1 MSFLK
6 LSKSL
11 ITVFFEI
18 FICIELFDLAY
29 LSLQVCFIIPRSFYI
44 FLKEAMFS
52 MMSFALVKCLQIA
65 RRKLRQNYPRTI
77 TNEKVFFY
85 YTRILNIYFKKRKL
99 SNIRITLTYCTL
111 TPLSISL
118 SLFFSFF
125 SHSLS
130 LGLLLFARF
139 FDIMFILFVAFL
151 Y

>member
-52 MMSFALVKCLQIA
+52 IMSFALVKCLQIA

-77 TNEKVFFY
+77 TNEKVFL
-85 YTRILNIYFKKRKL
+85 I
-99 SNIRITLTYCTL
+99 IRE
-111 TPLSISL
+111 
-118 SLFFSFF
+118 F
-125 SHSLS
+125 
-130 LGLLLFARF
+130 
-139 FDIMFILFVAFL
+139 
-151 Y
+151 

>member
-29 LSLQVCFIIPRSFYI
+29 LSLQVCFIIPGFFFYI

-52 MMSFALVKCLQIA
+52 IMSFALVKCLKIA

-77 TNEKVFFY
+77 TNE
-85 YTRILNIYFKKRKL
+85 
-99 SNIRITLTYCTL
+99 
-111 TPLSISL
+111 
-118 SLFFSFF
+118 
-125 SHSLS
+125 
-130 LGLLLFARF
+130 
-139 FDIMFILFVAFL
+139 
-151 Y
+151 